1 MSALKYKNK
10 PEVKKIV
17 YDTMTELLSNQSFC
31 DSVDSLRTEDAF
43 DLLYKKI
50 RENNIPYG
58 SVSVYRI
65 FMDLLLNEVGEQ
77 EFIDTYEQA
86 CSFDGIIFD
95 NDLTISRAEAYAYR
109 NSAFVGKVTINCDIE
124 ESMFERASFLDDVI
138 ITSNCTRIDRD
149 AFSFSKINTIIIPKA
164 NIIFNDGD
172 SWFDILDN
180 SKRIVFEGSEQDL
193 IDMLHKSPRLKGKK
207 LYLEAVEC
215 LH

>member
-1 MSALKYKNK
+1 MSALKYKEQPWDMK
-10 PEVKKIV
+10 TV
-17 YDTMTELLSNQSFC
+17 YDTLTELLSNQAFC
-31 DSVDSLRTEDAF
+31 DSVDSLRIEDAF
-43 DLLYKKI
+43 NLLDK
-50 RENNIPYG
+50 NIVSIG
-58 SVSVYRI
+58 SVSLYRI
-65 FMDLLLNEVGEQ
+65 FINLLLNEVGEQ
-77 EFIDTYEQA
+77 EFVDTYEQA

-95 NDLTISRAEAYAYR
+95 NDLTISTAEAYAYR

-149 AFSFSKINTIIIPKA
+149 AFSFSEINTIIVPKA

-172 SWFDILDN
+172 SWYDILDN
-180 SKRIVFEGSEQDL
+180 SKNIIFNGSEQDL

-207 LYLEAVEC
+207 LYLESVEC

>member
-1 MSALKYKNK
+1 MSALKYKVE

-17 YDTMTELLSNQSFC
+17 YDTITELLSDQSFC

-43 DLLYKKI
+43 DLLDKKI
-50 RENNIPYG
+50 YENNG
-58 SVSVYRI
+58 SHGSTTEYRI
-65 FMDLLLNEVGEQ
+65 FINLLLNEVGEQ
-77 EFIDTYEQA
+77 EFVDTYEQA

-95 NDLTISRAEAYAYR
+95 NDLTISTAEAYAYR

-124 ESMFERASFLDDVI
+124 ESMFERASVLDDVI
-138 ITSNCTRIDRD
+138 ITGNCTRIDRD

-164 NIIFNDGD
+164 NIIFNDED
-172 SWFDILDN
+172 SWYDILDC

-215 LH
+215 LR

>member
-1 MSALKYKNK
+1 MSALKYKIE

-17 YDTMTELLSNQSFC
+17 YDTLTELLSNQSFC
-31 DSVDSLRTEDAF
+31 ASIDSLRTEDAF
-43 DLLYKKI
+43 DLLDKKI
-50 RENNIPYG
+50 SEKGISHG
-58 SVSVYRI
+58 SITLYRI
-65 FMDLLLNEVGEQ
+65 FINLLLNEVGEQ
-77 EFIDTYEQA
+77 EFVDTYEQA

-95 NDLTISRAEAYAYR
+95 NDLTISTAEAYAYR

-124 ESMFERASFLDDVI
+124 ESMFERASFLDDVT

-172 SWFDILDN
+172 SWYDILDN

-193 IDMLHKSPRLKGKK
+193 IDTLRRSPRLKDKK

>member
-1 MSALKYKNK
+1 MSALKYKEQPWDMK
-10 PEVKKIV
+10 TV
-17 YDTMTELLSNQSFC
+17 YDELTELLSNQSFC
-31 DSVDSLRTEDAF
+31 DSIDSLRIEDAF
-43 DLLYKKI
+43 NLLDKKI
-50 RENNIPYG
+50 VSIG

-65 FMDLLLNEVGEQ
+65 FINLLLNEVGEQ

-95 NDLTISRAEAYAYR
+95 NDLTISTAEAYAYR

-172 SWFDILDN
+172 SWYDILDN

>member
-1 MSALKYKNK
+1 MSALKYKIE

-17 YDTMTELLSNQSFC
+17 YDTVTELLSDQSFC
-31 DSVDSLRTEDAF
+31 DSIDSLRTEDAF
-43 DLLYKKI
+43 DLLDKKI
-50 RENNIPYG
+50 SEKGISHG
-58 SVSVYRI
+58 STTLYRI
-65 FMDLLLNEVGEQ
+65 FIDLLLNEVGEQ
-77 EFIDTYEQA
+77 EFVDTYEQA

-95 NDLTISRAEAYAYR
+95 SDLTISTSEAYAYR
-109 NSAFVGKVTINCDIE
+109 NAAFVGKVTINCDIE
-124 ESMFERASFLDDVI
+124 ESMFERASFLDDVV

-172 SWFDILDN
+172 SWYDILDN

>member
-1 MSALKYKNK
+1 MSALKYKIE
-10 PEVKKIV
+10 PEMKKIV
-17 YDTMTELLSNQSFC
+17 YDTITELLSDQSFC
-31 DSVDSLRTEDAF
+31 DSVDSLRIEEAF
-43 DLLYKKI
+43 NLLDKEI
-50 RENNIPYG
+50 DSIESAPI
-58 SVSVYRI
+58 YRI
-65 FMDLLLNEVGEQ
+65 FVNLLLNEVGEQ

-95 NDLTISRAEAYAYR
+95 NDLTISRAETYAYR

-164 NIIFNDGD
+164 NIIFSDGD
-172 SWFDILDN
+172 SWYDILDN

>member
-1 MSALKYKNK
+1 MSALKYKIE

-17 YDTMTELLSNQSFC
+17 YDTLTELLSNQSFC
-31 DSVDSLRTEDAF
+31 DNIDSLRTEDAF
-43 DLLYKKI
+43 DLLDKKI
-50 RENNIPYG
+50 SEKGISHG
-58 SVSVYRI
+58 SITLYRI
-65 FMDLLLNEVGEQ
+65 FINLLLNEVGEQ
-77 EFIDTYEQA
+77 EFVDTYEQA

-95 NDLTISRAEAYAYR
+95 NDLTINRADAYTYR
-109 NSAFVGKVTINCDIE
+109 DSAFLGKVTINCDIE
-124 ESMFERASFLDDVI
+124 ESMFERASFLDDVT

-172 SWFDILDN
+172 SWYDILDN

>member
-1 MSALKYKNK
+1 MSALKYKID

-17 YDTMTELLSNQSFC
+17 YDTLTELLSDQSFC
-31 DSVDSLRTEDAF
+31 NSIDSLRTEDAF
-43 DLLYKKI
+43 DILDKKI
-50 RENNIPYG
+50 SEKGISHG
-58 SVSVYRI
+58 SITLYRI
-65 FMDLLLNEVGEQ
+65 LINLLLNEVGEQ

-95 NDLTISRAEAYAYR
+95 NDLTISTAEAYAYR

-124 ESMFERASFLDDVI
+124 ESMFERATFLDDVI

-172 SWFDILDN
+172 SWYDILDN
-180 SKRIVFEGSEQDL
+180 AKRIVFEGSEQDL

-207 LYLEAVEC
+207 LYLEGVEC

>member
-1 MSALKYKNK
+1 MSALKYKIE
-10 PEVKKIV
+10 PGVKKV
-17 YDTMTELLSNQSFC
+17 AYDTLTELLSNQSFC
-31 DSVDSLRTEDAF
+31 DSIDSLRTEDAF
-43 DLLYKKI
+43 DLLDKKI
-50 RENNIPYG
+50 SEKGISHG
-58 SVSVYRI
+58 SITIYRI
-65 FMDLLLNEVGEQ
+65 FINLLLNEVGEQ

-95 NDLTISRAEAYAYR
+95 NDLIISRAETYTYR

-124 ESMFERASFLDDVI
+124 ESMFERATFLDDVI

-149 AFSFSKINTIIIPKA
+149 AFALSNINTITLPKA

-172 SWFDILDN
+172 SWYDILDN
-180 SKRIVFEGSEQDL
+180 SKRIVFKGSEQDL

>member
-1 MSALKYKNK
+1 MSALKYKEQPWDMK
-10 PEVKKIV
+10 TV
-17 YDTMTELLSNQSFC
+17 YDKLTELLSNQSFC
-31 DSVDSLRTEDAF
+31 DSIDSLRIEDAF
-43 DLLYKKI
+43 NLLDKKI
-50 RENNIPYG
+50 VSIG

-65 FMDLLLNEVGEQ
+65 FINLLLNEVGEQ

-95 NDLTISRAEAYAYR
+95 NDLTISTAEAYAYR

-172 SWFDILDN
+172 SWYDILDN

>member
-1 MSALKYKNK
+1 MSALKYKTQ
-10 PEVKKIV
+10 PWDMKIV
-17 YDTMTELLSNQSFC
+17 YDELSELLSDQSFC
-31 DSVDSLRTEDAF
+31 DSIDSLRIEDAF
-43 DLLYKKI
+43 YLLDKKI
-50 RENNIPYG
+50 YENNG
-58 SVSVYRI
+58 SHGSTTEYRI
-65 FMDLLLNEVGEQ
+65 FINLLLNEVGEQ

-95 NDLTISRAEAYAYR
+95 NDLTISRAETYTYS
-109 NSAFVGKVTINCDIE
+109 NSAFVGKVIIDCDIE
-124 ESMFERASFLDDVI
+124 ESMFEHATFLDDVI

-172 SWFDILDN
+172 SWYDILDN
-180 SKRIVFEGSEQDL
+180 SKRIVFEGSEQEL

>member
-1 MSALKYKNK
+1 MSALKYKEQPWDMK
-10 PEVKKIV
+10 TV
-17 YDTMTELLSNQSFC
+17 YDELTELLSNQAFC
-31 DSVDSLRTEDAF
+31 DSIDSLRIEDAF
-43 DLLYKKI
+43 NLLDKKI
-50 RENNIPYG
+50 VSIG

-65 FMDLLLNEVGEQ
+65 FINLLLNEVGEQ

-95 NDLTISRAEAYAYR
+95 NDLTISTAEAYAYR

-172 SWFDILDN
+172 SWYDILDN

>member
-1 MSALKYKNK
+1 MSALKYKVE

-17 YDTMTELLSNQSFC
+17 YDTITELLSDQSFC

-43 DLLYKKI
+43 NLLDKKLY
-50 RENNIPYG
+50 ENNISHG
-58 SVSVYRI
+58 STTVYRI
-65 FMDLLLNEVGEQ
+65 FINLLLHEVGEQ
-77 EFIDTYEQA
+77 EFVDTYEQA

-95 NDLTISRAEAYAYR
+95 NDLTISRAETYAYR

-138 ITSNCTRIDRD
+138 ITSNCTHIDRD
-149 AFSFSKINTIIIPKA
+149 AFALSNINTITIPKA

-172 SWFDILDN
+172 SWYDILDN

>member
-1 MSALKYKNK
+1 MSALKYKEQPWDMK
-10 PEVKKIV
+10 TV
-17 YDTMTELLSNQSFC
+17 YDTLTELLSDQSFC
-31 DSVDSLRTEDAF
+31 DSVDSLRIEDAF
-43 DLLYKKI
+43 NLLDKKI
-50 RENNIPYG
+50 VSIG

-65 FMDLLLNEVGEQ
+65 FVNLLLNEVGEQ

-95 NDLTISRAEAYAYR
+95 NDLTISTAEAYAYR

-149 AFSFSKINTIIIPKA
+149 AFALSNINTITIPKA
-164 NIIFNDGD
+164 NIIFTDGD
-172 SWFDILDN
+172 SWYDILDN

>member
-1 MSALKYKNK
+1 MSALKYKIE
-10 PEVKKIV
+10 PEVEKIV
-17 YDTMTELLSNQSFC
+17 YDTLTELLSNQSFC
-31 DSVDSLRTEDAF
+31 DNIDSLRIEDAF
-43 DLLYKKI
+43 NLLDKKLY
-50 RENNIPYG
+50 ENNISHG
-58 SVSVYRI
+58 STTVYRI
-65 FMDLLLNEVGEQ
+65 FIDMLLNEVGEQ

-95 NDLTISRAEAYAYR
+95 NDLTISTAEAYAYR
-109 NSAFVGKVTINCDIE
+109 NAAFVGKVTINCDIE

-138 ITSNCTRIDRD
+138 ITSNCTSINRD
-149 AFSFSKINTIIIPKA
+149 AFALSTINTIIIPKA

-172 SWFDILDN
+172 SWYDILDN

-193 IDMLHKSPRLKGKK
+193 IDMLHKSPRLKDKK

>member
-1 MSALKYKNK
+1 MSALKYKIE

-17 YDTMTELLSNQSFC
+17 YDTVTELLSDQSFC
-31 DSVDSLRTEDAF
+31 ASIDSLRTEDAF
-43 DLLYKKI
+43 NLLDKKI
-50 RENNIPYG
+50 VSIG

-65 FMDLLLNEVGEQ
+65 FINLLLNEVGEQ
-77 EFIDTYEQA
+77 EFVDTYEQA

-95 NDLTISRAEAYAYR
+95 NDLTISTAEAYAYR

-172 SWFDILDN
+172 SWYDILDN

>member
-1 MSALKYKNK
+1 MSALKYKIE

-17 YDTMTELLSNQSFC
+17 YDTLTELLSDQSFC
-31 DSVDSLRTEDAF
+31 DNIDSLRTEDAF
-43 DLLYKKI
+43 DLLDKKI
-50 RENNIPYG
+50 SEKGISHG
-58 SVSVYRI
+58 SITLYRI
-65 FMDLLLNEVGEQ
+65 FIDLLLNEVGEQ

-95 NDLTISRAEAYAYR
+95 SDLTINRAEAYAYR

-138 ITSNCTRIDRD
+138 ITGNCTRIDRD

-172 SWFDILDN
+172 SWYDILDN

>member
-1 MSALKYKNK
+1 MSALKYKIE

-17 YDTMTELLSNQSFC
+17 YDTVTELLSDQSFC
-31 DSVDSLRTEDAF
+31 DSIDSLRTEDAF
-43 DLLYKKI
+43 DLLDKKI
-50 RENNIPYG
+50 SEKGISHG
-58 SVSVYRI
+58 STTLYRI
-65 FMDLLLNEVGEQ
+65 FIDLLLNEVGEQ
-77 EFIDTYEQA
+77 EFVDTYEQA

-95 NDLTISRAEAYAYR
+95 SDLTISTSEAYAYR
-109 NSAFVGKVTINCDIE
+109 NAAFVGKVTINCDIE

-172 SWFDILDN
+172 SWFDILDS

>member
-1 MSALKYKNK
+1 MSALKYKVEPWDMK
-10 PEVKKIV
+10 TV
-17 YDTMTELLSNQSFC
+17 YDTLSELLSDQAFC
-31 DSVDSLRTEDAF
+31 DSVDSLRIEDAF
-43 DLLYKKI
+43 NLLDKKI
-50 RENNIPYG
+50 VSIG
-58 SVSVYRI
+58 STTLYRI
-65 FMDLLLNEVGEQ
+65 FINLLLNEVGEQ

-95 NDLTISRAEAYAYR
+95 NDLTISRAETYAYR
-109 NSAFVGKVTINCDIE
+109 NAAFVGKVTINCDIE
-124 ESMFERASFLDDVI
+124 ESMFERATFLDDVI

-149 AFSFSKINTIIIPKA
+149 AFALSNINTITIPKA

-172 SWFDILDN
+172 SWYDILDN

>member
-1 MSALKYKNK
+1 MSALKYKVEPWDMK
-10 PEVKKIV
+10 TV
-17 YDTMTELLSNQSFC
+17 YDTLSELLSDQAFC
-31 DSVDSLRTEDAF
+31 DSVDSLRIEDAF
-43 DLLYKKI
+43 NLLDKKI
-50 RENNIPYG
+50 VSIG
-58 SVSVYRI
+58 STTLYRI
-65 FMDLLLNEVGEQ
+65 FINLLLNEVGEQ
-77 EFIDTYEQA
+77 EFIDAYEQA

-95 NDLTISRAEAYAYR
+95 NDLTISRAETYAYR
-109 NSAFVGKVTINCDIE
+109 NAAFVGKVTINCDIE
-124 ESMFERASFLDDVI
+124 ESMFERATFLDDVI

-149 AFSFSKINTIIIPKA
+149 AFALSNINTITIPKA

-172 SWFDILDN
+172 SWYDILDN

>member
-1 MSALKYKNK
+1 MSALKYKIE

-17 YDTMTELLSNQSFC
+17 YDTVTELLSDQSFC
-31 DSVDSLRTEDAF
+31 DSIDSLRTEDAF
-43 DLLYKKI
+43 DLLDKKI
-50 RENNIPYG
+50 SEKGISHG
-58 SVSVYRI
+58 STTLYRI
-65 FMDLLLNEVGEQ
+65 FIDLLLNEVGEQ

-95 NDLTISRAEAYAYR
+95 SDLTISTSEAYAYR
-109 NSAFVGKVTINCDIE
+109 NAAFVGKVTINCDIE

>member
-1 MSALKYKNK
+1 MSALKYKEQPWDMK
-10 PEVKKIV
+10 TV
-17 YDTMTELLSNQSFC
+17 YDELTELLSNQAFC
-31 DSVDSLRTEDAF
+31 DSVDSLRIEDAF
-43 DLLYKKI
+43 NLLDKKI
-50 RENNIPYG
+50 YENNG
-58 SVSVYRI
+58 SHGSTTEYRI
-65 FMDLLLNEVGEQ
+65 FINLLLNEVGEQ

-95 NDLTISRAEAYAYR
+95 NDLTISRAGIYAYR

-138 ITSNCTRIDRD
+138 ITGNCTHIDRD

-172 SWFDILDN
+172 SWYDILDC
-180 SKRIVFEGSEQDL
+180 SKRIVFEGSEQEL
-193 IDMLHKSPRLKGKK
+193 IDMLQKSPRLKGKK

>member
-1 MSALKYKNK
+1 MSVLKYKVQPRDMK
-10 PEVKKIV
+10 TV
-17 YDTMTELLSNQSFC
+17 YDKLTELLSNQLFC
-31 DSVDSLRTEDAF
+31 DSVDSLRIEDAF
-43 DLLYKKI
+43 NLLDKEI
-50 RENNIPYG
+50 DSIESTP
-58 SVSVYRI
+58 VYRI
-65 FMDLLLNEVGEQ
+65 FINLLLNEVGEQ

-95 NDLTISRAEAYAYR
+95 NDLTISRAEAYTYR
-109 NSAFVGKVTINCDIE
+109 DSAFVGKVTINCDIE
-124 ESMFERASFLDDVI
+124 ESMFERASFLDDVT
-138 ITSNCTRIDRD
+138 ITSNCTSINRD

-172 SWFDILDN
+172 SWYDILDN
-180 SKRIVFEGSEQDL
+180 SKRIVFEGSEQEL

>member
-1 MSALKYKNK
+1 MSALKYKVE

-17 YDTMTELLSNQSFC
+17 YDTVTELLSDQLFC
-31 DSVDSLRTEDAF
+31 DSIDSLRTEDAF
-43 DLLYKKI
+43 DLLDKKI
-50 RENNIPYG
+50 SEKGISHG
-58 SVSVYRI
+58 SITLYRI
-65 FMDLLLNEVGEQ
+65 FIDLLLNEVGEQ

-95 NDLTISRAEAYAYR
+95 NDLTISTAEAYAYR
-109 NSAFVGKVTINCDIE
+109 NSAFVGKVTINCDVE
-124 ESMFERASFLDDVI
+124 ESMFERATFLDDVI

-149 AFSFSKINTIIIPKA
+149 AFSFSKINTIVIPKA

-172 SWFDILDN
+172 SWYDILDN

>member
-43 DLLYKKI
+43 DLLDKKI
-50 RENNIPYG
+50 SENNIPHG
-58 SVSVYRI
+58 SASVYRI
-65 FMDLLLNEVGEQ
+65 FIDMLLNEVGEQ
-77 EFIDTYEQA
+77 EFIDTHEQA

-95 NDLTISRAEAYAYR
+95 NDLIISTAEAYAYR

-124 ESMFERASFLDDVI
+124 ESMFERASFLDDVV
-138 ITSNCTRIDRD
+138 ITGNCTSINRD